1 MMPMKKKRVLF
12 LVESLAGGGAE
23 KVLSTIVEHL
33 DHCLFDI
40 TVCSIVRTGV
50 YVDEVGKHSTL
61 VSVIENSKSLAGRI
75 KYKMIY
81 HLLPPRLIYRLFI
94 PKGHDIEIA
103 FLEGIATRIISGSSN
118 VGSRKIAWVHT
129 DLLNNHWT
137 DIAYKDMSEEH
148 SAYRQFDDIV
158 CVSETVKASIDA
170 LYPGLDNLTVLYN
183 PVDGDRILRLAKEAL
198 KSDLFHRGSPTL
210 ISIGRLVPQKG
221 YQRLLPILKRLH
233 DEGFGF
239 VMNILGEGP
248 ERHALERIISDND
261 MDGYVRLPGFVSNP
275 YPYLNSSDLFV
286 CSSRSEGYST
296 AVTEALILGIPVLT
310 TECSGMRELLDGG
323 RYGLMVENND
333 EAIYQ
338 GIYSFLSDSR
348 LFSMYRS
355 NAKEFANRYSVNS
368 IIKRIEGF
376 LAS

>member
-1 MMPMKKKRVLF
+1 M
-12 LVESLAGGGAE
+12 
-23 KVLSTIVEHL
+23 
-33 DHCLFDI
+33 
-40 TVCSIVRTGV
+40 
-50 YVDEVGKHSTL
+50 
-61 VSVIENSKSLAGRI
+61 
-75 KYKMIY
+75 
-81 HLLPPRLIYRLFI
+81 
-94 PKGHDIEIA
+94 
-103 FLEGIATRIISGSSN
+103 
-118 VGSRKIAWVHT
+118 
-129 DLLNNHWT
+129 
-137 DIAYKDMSEEH
+137 
-148 SAYRQFDDIV
+148 
-158 CVSETVKASIDA
+158 DA
-170 LYPGLDNLTVLYN
+170 LYPGLNNLTVLYN
-183 PVDGDRILRLAKEAL
+183 PVDGDRVLRLAKEAL
-198 KSDLFHRGSPTL
+198 KSDLFQRGSPTL

-323 RYGLMVENND
+323 RYGLMVDNDD

-348 LFSMYRS
+348 LFSTYRS
-355 NAKEFANRYSVNS
+355 NAKEFADRYSVNS